1 MSALPAIYLE
11 AGVRNVLPFCEDRR
25 RVGLGFDIP
34 GQEPVRVA
42 LTLES
47 ARVLM
52 TSLEEY
58 IKEAERPK
66 PRERAV
72 WELYGCGQTA
82 A

>member
-1 MSALPAIYLE
+1 MNELPAIYLD
-11 AGVRNVLPFCEDRR
+11 AKARNVTPFCPGRDRL
-25 RVGLGFDIP
+25 GLGFDIP

-47 ARVLM
+47 ARFLQ

-66 PRERAV
+66 PRVHAI
-72 WELYGCGQTA
+72 WEFFPSVQTEA
-82 A
+82 